1 HRAINFF
8 IPAFER
14 LWIEAEEYSFEEKLV
29 QDLAVSTGLILPVRN
44 MPCVGTPLPVLFA
57 ECFFSFMPVEPWE
70 RVRAGKFYFAFF
82 SHLEEDP
89 LYIAYAD
96 MMAKDKKQLTTTFI
110 SLLLGRLGPMV
121 TCTLKL
127 GISILNGGNVQKMLD
142 YLKEK
147 RDAGFFKS
155 LSGLMQ
161 KYWDLECRGKANFSD
176 ESGNR
181 TAAKASSRPACE
193 SYSAF
198 SSLRKCPCS
207 KVLQNDEFT
216 KDLFRFLQLLCEG
229 HNGECKGIISKKEFQ
244 KSMESQ
250 KQYNQSEIEFLLS
263 CAEADEND
271 MFNYKEFVERFHEP
285 AKDIGFNVAVLLT
298 NLSEHMPHDSRLATF
313 LDLAESVLSY
323 FEPYL
328 GRIEILGSAKRIER
342 VYFEISESSRE
353 QWEKPQVK
361 ESKRQFIFDV
371 VNEGGESE
379 KMEMFVNF
387 CEDTIFE
394 MQLASQISEP
404 DAVEQPEEEEEE
416 EVHSILEELS
426 GAEDGVQ
433 ESASAFTTAWRSVK
447 KKIADIR
454 QIFTIKTARKQFK
467 KIKKLSIKE
476 LITGFF
482 YFFWMISIGFFK
494 GIFSLI
500 FGFFH
505 VIWSSMFGGGLVEGA
520 KNIKVTDILGN
531 MPDPTQFGI
540 HGDVG
545 EGDKVEAMESSGS
558 LDKAMTPAGDSTEVD
573 AMLEMLTPKKEG
585 GKHVEPGLGDVS
597 ELSGESSTA
606 DSKKVLQHFF

>member
-1 HRAINFF
+1 MVDTLVESSSNVEMILKFF
-8 IPAFER
+8 DMF
-14 LWIEAEEYSFEEKLV
+14 LKL
-29 QDLAVSTGLILPVRN
+29 
-44 MPCVGTPLPVLFA
+44 
-57 ECFFSFMPVEPWE
+57 
-70 RVRAGKFYFAFF
+70 
-82 SHLEEDP
+82 
-89 LYIAYAD
+89 
-96 MMAKDKKQLTTTFI
+96 KDLTT
-110 SLLLGRLGPMV
+110 S
-121 TCTLKL
+121 
-127 GISILNGGNVQKMLD
+127 D
-142 YLKEK
+142 
-147 RDAGFFKS
+147 
-155 LSGLMQ
+155 
-161 KYWDLECRGKANFSD
+161 NFREYD
-176 ESGNR
+176 
-181 TAAKASSRPACE
+181 P
-193 SYSAF
+193 
-198 SSLRKCPCS
+198 
-207 KVLQNDEFT
+207 
-216 KDLFRFLQLLCEG
+216 
-229 HNGECKGIISKKEFQ
+229 ECKGMISKKEFQ

-404 DAVEQPEEEEEE
+404 DAADQPEEEEEE

-426 GAEDGVQ
+426 GAEDGTT
-433 ESASAFTTAWRSVK
+433 ESASAFTTAFRSIK

-482 YFFWMISIGFFK
+482 SFFWMIFIGFFK

-558 LDKAMTPAGDSTEVD
+558 LDKATAPAGDATEVD
-573 AMLEMLTPKKEG
+573 VMMELLAPKKEG
-585 GKHVEPGLGDVS
+585 GKHVEPGLGDIS
-597 ELSGESSTA
+597 ELSGEPSAA
-606 DSKKVLQHFF
+606 DSKKVLQHFSPNPSSLYCSIQTK